1 MTRSDERLAAGR
13 AALDEV
19 AAADRA
25 LQDDAP
31 VRRINGVLGPDPPP
45 LAADVVRLRPVPAR
59 PDNPMAEFER
69 YIVTDEQVSE
79 LQETRL
85 IWRKLIAHGHVAVWS
100 APANGG
106 KTTIARMS
114 AAELAADGWS
124 VWYFQEDAGSGDL
137 PALQRHAK
145 EHGYRMLTASFTNAS
160 PQDQFE
166 KLEGLARTDCDLSK
180 FVMYFDTMK
189 KYIDLMSKRGA
200 REFFQIMRAL
210 TQRGATI
217 VLLGHTNKHRTPDG
231 QLIFEGV
238 GDVRNDVDEL
248 IYIDATDKDA
258 DGVRIL
264 TMDPDKVRCM
274 AERRSF
280 RLDTATMKIEAMD
293 RIVDAAA
300 VRARA
305 AQMVEDDDAIRAI
318 RNALMDG
325 GMKLMALASE
335 ASKESGIS
343 ERTIR
348 KIIDRYS
355 SSDPADK
362 DALWLETRMQT
373 QNVRY
378 FSLPPKR

>member
-25 LQDDAP
+25 LLDDGP
-31 VRRINGVLGPDPPP
+31 IRHVVGELGPEPPP
-45 LAADVVRLRPVPAR
+45 VGVVVRLPAPVAAR
-59 PDNPMAEFER
+59 AENPMAQFER
-69 YIVTDEQVSE
+69 YVVTDEQVSE

-85 IWRKLIAHGHVAVWS
+85 IWRHLIAHGHVAVWS

-106 KTTIARMS
+106 KTTIARMA

-124 VWYFQEDAGSGDL
+124 VWYFQEDASAGDL

-166 KLEGLARTDCDLSK
+166 QLEGLAHTDCDLSK

-248 IYIDATDKDA
+248 IYIDATDKDS

-274 AERRSF
+274 AQRCSF

-335 ASKESGIS
+335 AAKESGIS

-355 SSDPADK
+355 SQDPKDA
-362 DALWLETRMQT
+362 DALWIENRMQT

-378 FSLPPKR
+378 FSLPPRS